1 MGLIITAL
9 TAQIRN
15 RNRVNVFLDGDFA
28 FGLSRII
35 AAWLHVGQ
43 ELSDEKIAALQA
55 EDSQEVAY
63 QKVIRYL
70 SYRQRSTDEVR
81 RHLEKQGASPEI
93 TETVMER
100 LLRNGLIDDQR
111 LAQDWVENRSDHR
124 PRSRRALV
132 YEMKQKGIPEGA
144 IEQALVDWDEEEMAY
159 QAARKQA
166 RKIKHLDWLE
176 FRQKMVAH
184 LARRGFSYET
194 AAPAVSRI
202 WQEMSEY
209 KDMHNDDH
217 SQEVDR

>member
-1 MGLIITAL
+1 MITAL
-9 TAQIRN
+9 TAQKRD

-28 FGLSRII
+28 FGLSRIV

-43 ELSDEKIAALQA
+43 ELSEEKIAALQA

-70 SYRQRSTDEVR
+70 SYRQRSTNEVR
-81 RHLEKQGASPEI
+81 RHLEKQGVSAEI
-93 TETVMER
+93 TGTVMER

-111 LAQDWVENRSDHR
+111 LAQDWVENRSDYR

-132 YEMKQKGIPEGA
+132 YEMKQKGIPEQA
-144 IEQALVDWDEEEMAY
+144 IEQALADWDEEDIAY

-166 RKIKHLDWLE
+166 RRLMHLDWPE
-176 FRQKMVAH
+176 FRQKMYAH
-184 LARRGFSYET
+184 LARRGFNYET
-194 AAPAVSRI
+194 AAPVVSRI